1 MEKNIIIKISGD
13 NPMLS
18 NIKTLLLFSV
28 LTFLLIGIGYL
39 IGSFFKVGLLG
50 AAVFFLIA
58 VAMNFVSYFYSDK
71 IVLKLYRA
79 RIVSPEEAPELH
91 SIVDDLTMNAGIPKP
106 KIAIVESS
114 TPNAFATGRGPKKAV
129 VAVTTAILGLLNR
142 DELEGVLAHELGHVQ
157 NRDIL
162 IGAIAATIAG
172 AIFII
177 ADYARFFAI
186 FGGGGD
192 DDGGLIGIIAMTIL
206 APIAAMM
213 VQLAISRSREY
224 KADESGA
231 QISGNPLA
239 LADALRKL
247 QMGVNTKPMDANPAT
262 AHMFIVNPFGGKSKT
277 FLNLFST
284 HPPMDERI
292 RRLEELRSF

>member
-1 MEKNIIIKISGD
+1 MFSKIKI
-13 NPMLS
+13 
-18 NIKTLLLFSV
+18 LLLFSV
-28 LTFLLIGIGYL
+28 LTFLFIGIGYL
-39 IGSFFKVGLLG
+39 IGSFFKVELLG
-50 AAVFFLIA
+50 AVLFFLIA

-71 IVLKLYRA
+71 IVLKMYGA
-79 RIVSPEEAPELH
+79 REVSEDEAPELH
-91 SIVDDLTMNAGIPKP
+91 SIVNELTVNAGIPKP
-106 KIAIVESS
+106 KVAIVESS
-114 TPNAFATGRGPKKAV
+114 TPNAFATGRNPKKAV
-129 VAVTTAILGLLNR
+129 VAVTTGILGLLSR
-142 DELEGVLAHELGHVQ
+142 DELEGVIAHELGHVK

-172 AIFII
+172 TIFIV

-192 DDGGLIGIIAMTIL
+192 DDGGGLIGILAMTII

-213 VQLAISRSREY
+213 VQLAISRAREY

-231 QISGNPLA
+231 QISGKPLA

-247 QMGVNTKPMDANPAT
+247 QMGVNARPMDTNPAT
-262 AHMFIVNPFGGKSKT
+262 AHMFIVNPFGEKGKML
-277 FLNLFST
+277 LNLFST

-292 RRLEELRSF
+292 KRLEKLRNF

>member
-1 MEKNIIIKISGD
+1 MFLK
-13 NPMLS
+13 
-18 NIKTLLLFSV
+18 IKTLLLFSV
-28 LTFLLIGIGYL
+28 LTFLFIGIGYL
-39 IGSFFKVGLLG
+39 IGSFFKVELLG
-50 AAVFFLIA
+50 AALFFLIA

-71 IVLKLYRA
+71 IVLKMYGA
-79 RIVSPEEAPELH
+79 REVSEDDAPELH
-91 SIVDDLTMNAGIPKP
+91 SIVNELTVNAGIPKP
-106 KIAIVESS
+106 KVAIVESS
-114 TPNAFATGRGPKKAV
+114 TPNAFATGRNPKKAV
-129 VAVTTAILGLLNR
+129 VAVTTGILGLLSR
-142 DELEGVLAHELGHVQ
+142 DELEGVIAHELGHVK

-172 AIFII
+172 TIFIV

-192 DDGGLIGIIAMTIL
+192 DDGGGLIGILAMAII

-213 VQLAISRSREY
+213 VQLAISRAREY

-231 QISGNPLA
+231 QISGKPLA

-247 QMGVNTKPMDANPAT
+247 QMGVNARPMDTNPAT
-262 AHMFIVNPFGGKSKT
+262 AHMFIVNPFGEKGKML
-277 FLNLFST
+277 LNLFST

-292 RRLEELRSF
+292 KRLEELRNF

>member
-1 MEKNIIIKISGD
+1 MFSK
-13 NPMLS
+13 
-18 NIKTLLLFSV
+18 IKTLLLFSV

-50 AAVFFLIA
+50 AALFFLIA

-71 IVLKLYRA
+71 IVLKMYGA
-79 RIVSPEEAPELH
+79 REVSEDEAPQLH
-91 SIVDDLTMNAGIPKP
+91 SIVDELTLNAGIPKP
-106 KIAIVESS
+106 KVAVIESS
-114 TPNAFATGRGPKKAV
+114 TPNAFATGRNPEKAV
-129 VAVTTAILGLLNR
+129 VAVTTGILGLLSR
-142 DELEGVLAHELGHVQ
+142 DELEGVIAHELGHVK

-172 AIFII
+172 AIFIV

-192 DDGGLIGIIAMTIL
+192 DDGGGLIGILAMSII

-213 VQLAISRSREY
+213 VQLAISRAREY

-231 QISGNPLA
+231 QISGKPWA

-247 QMGVNTKPMDANPAT
+247 QMGVNARPMDTNPAT
-262 AHMFIVNPFGGKSKT
+262 AHMFIVNPFGEKGKT
-277 FLNLFST
+277 LLNLFST

-292 RRLEELRSF
+292 KRLEELRSF

>member
-1 MEKNIIIKISGD
+1 MELNIIIKISGD
-13 NPMLS
+13 NPMFS

-50 AAVFFLIA
+50 AVVFFLIA
-58 VAMNFVSYFYSDK
+58 VAMNFVSYFYSDR

-91 SIVDDLTMNAGIPKP
+91 SIVDELAMNAGIPKP
-106 KIAIVESS
+106 KVAIVESS

-129 VAVTTAILGLLNR
+129 VAVTTGILGLLNR

-192 DDGGLIGIIAMTIL
+192 DDGGLIGIIAMTII

-224 KADESGA
+224 KADENGA
-231 QISGNPLA
+231 QISGKPWA
-239 LADALRKL
+239 LADALKKL
-247 QMGVNTKPMDANPAT
+247 QMGVNNKPMDINPAM
-262 AHMFIVNPFGGKSKT
+262 AHMFIFNPFGGKSRT
-277 FLNLFST
+277 FFNLFST

-292 RRLEELRSF
+292 RRLEELRTF

>member
-1 MEKNIIIKISGD
+1 MFE
-13 NPMLS
+13 

-39 IGSFFKVGLLG
+39 IGSFFHVGILG
-50 AAVFFLIA
+50 AAFFFLIA
-58 VAMNFVSYFYSDK
+58 VAMNFISYFYSDK
-71 IVLKLYRA
+71 IVLRMYGAKE
-79 RIVSPEEAPELH
+79 VSEVEAPELH
-91 SIVDDLTMNAGIPKP
+91 SIVSELAQNAGIPKP
-106 KIAIVESS
+106 KVAIVNSA

-129 VAVTTAILGLLNR
+129 VAVTTGILGLLSR
-142 DELEGVLAHELGHVQ
+142 DELEGVIAHELGHVQ

-177 ADYARFFAI
+177 ADYARFFAF

-192 DDGGLIGIIAMTIL
+192 DDGGIFGLIAMSIL

-224 KADESGA
+224 KADISGA
-231 QISGNPLA
+231 QISGKPWA

-247 QMGVNTKPMDANPAT
+247 QMGVNSKPMDANPAT
-262 AHMFIVNPFGGKSKT
+262 AHMFIVNPFGGKGQT
-277 FLNLFST
+277 VLNLFST
-284 HPPMDERI
+284 HPPLDERI
-292 RRLEELRSF
+292 KRLEELRSF